1 MVSAFGELTGEKALK
16 KMYSTMLNDSEGILI
31 LRERPVIN
39 SKQPELFPSLIDMGV
54 GCIIGKTYS
63 KQLQI
68 ESNCPVSFEYTI
80 EVI

>member
-39 SKQPELFPSLIDMGV
+39 SKQLDLDKLSKFPDKSFGKEYVNFLETNNSL
-54 GCIIGKTYS
+54 
-63 KQLQI
+63 
-68 ESNCPVSFEYTI
+68 
-80 EVI
+80 